1 MYQKM
6 YKLRVLRV
14 AAIASALTL
23 LSACSI
29 LGGSDW
35 SFYKAQGH
43 GGHAHRHGNG
53 SSNALPGGSAD
64 LSGQD
69 PNGYENG
76 FPPEDGIAIGA
87 VVRAGG
93 DSTLKNYQR
102 WKYSDQIASHMLAS
116 NPELQGRVDSYKYV
130 SKRIGNPYGAI
141 LEGYRLEGDLT
152 SNALQQIQGYKL
164 RRRFLLLASILPY
177 EETTELPP
185 ERKVVTGRLNPEVED
200 YYDVR
205 YQTIRDLA
213 VKIHVYDTVSGHK
226 VFEDVFHSA
235 QTGKSLATEKK
246 SRKYEGN
253 SVLGAFSNTAA
264 NGFKDPSHPKPPRK
278 DDVLQYI
285 WSFAAT
291 DVVGSVR
298 P

>member
-1 MYQKM
+1 MRR
-6 YKLRVLRV
+6 LRN
-14 AAIASALTL
+14 AALAIALTL
-23 LSACSI
+23 SSACSV

-35 SFYKAQGH
+35 SFYRAQGDNGDLRSNSDH
-43 GGHAHRHGNG
+43 RHSDGHAG
-53 SSNALPGGSAD
+53 SRDQTGKD
-64 LSGQD
+64 K
-69 PNGYENG
+69 NGYENG
-76 FPPEDGIAIGA
+76 FPPEDGIAVGA
-87 VVRAGG
+87 IVSAGAS
-93 DSTLKNYQR
+93 STLKSYQR
-102 WKYSDQIASHMLAS
+102 WKYSDQLASHMLSS
-116 NPELQGRVDSYKYV
+116 NPELRGRVDSYQYV
-130 SKRIGNPYGAI
+130 SKRIGKPYGAI

-177 EETTELPP
+177 EETTQLPP
-185 ERKVVTGRLNPEVED
+185 ERKVVTGRLNPEVKD

-213 VKIHVYDTVSGHK
+213 VKIHVYDTVLGQK

-235 QTGKSLATEKK
+235 QTGKSLATEKQ

-253 SVLGAFSNTAA
+253 SLLGAVTNTAA
-264 NGFKDPSHPKPPRK
+264 NGFKDPAHPKPPRR

-291 DVVGSVR
+291 DVVDSVS

>member
-6 YKLRVLRV
+6 YNMRRLRN
-14 AAIASALTL
+14 ATMASALTF
-23 LSACSI
+23 LSACSV

-35 SFYKAQGH
+35 SFYRAQGDGGDIRGGHHSHGDGH
-43 GGHAHRHGNG
+43 GGSR
-53 SSNALPGGSAD
+53 D
-64 LSGQD
+64 QSGQD
-69 PNGYENG
+69 PNGYESG
-76 FPPEDGIAIGA
+76 FPPKDGIAVGA
-87 VVRAGG
+87 IVSAGG
-93 DSTLKNYQR
+93 GTSLKSYQR
-102 WKYSDQIASHMLAS
+102 WKYSDQLASHMLSS
-116 NPELQGRVDSYKYV
+116 NPELRGRVDSYQYV
-130 SKRIGNPYGAI
+130 SKRIGKPYGAI

-185 ERKVVTGRLNPEVED
+185 ERKVVTGRLNPEVKD

-213 VKIHVYDTVSGHK
+213 VKVHVYDTVMGQK
-226 VFEDVFHSA
+226 VFEEVFHSA
-235 QTGKSLATEKK
+235 QTGKSLATEKQT
-246 SRKYEGN
+246 RKYEGN
-253 SVLGAFSNTAA
+253 SVLGAVTNTAA
-264 NGFKDPSHPKPPRK
+264 NGFKDPSHPKPPRR

-291 DVVGSVR
+291 DVVDSVS